1 MLQARRGAQRSAAI
15 PKPQPSSGKL
25 SGAQIAKVRAVQTA
39 QEAKDQKKRN
49 AVIIHVPAE
58 SNPERPQIAA
68 LRAQLDLRAKL
79 YSDPSL
85 TLPPKIWMGDH
96 GPSE

>member
-1 MLQARRGAQRSAAI
+1 M
-15 PKPQPSSGKL
+15 
-25 SGAQIAKVRAVQTA
+25 QTA
-39 QEAKDQKKRN
+39 QEAKDRKKRS
-49 AVIIHVPAE
+49 AVIINVPAE
-58 SNPERPQIAA
+58 TNPERPHIAA

-96 GPSE
+96 DPSD